1 MPQLTYA
8 SIDQTVL
15 NTLGPS
21 KRYFRAIVA
30 VLFLGVL
37 VGAACWTYQIFV
49 GIGAGGQN
57 NPVGWGTYLI
67 NFVFWVGIAHS
78 GTLIS
83 AILHLFRAGW
93 RNPIARAAET
103 MTVFA
108 VCIAGL
114 FPFIHLGRVW
124 QVYYMLP
131 IPNQRLLWPNF
142 LSPLMFDVIA
152 ISTYL
157 TVSTLFWYTGLLPD
171 LAVIRDRA
179 QGTQKKIFNIL
190 ALGWT
195 GAHEQWRHY
204 TRGYLFF
211 AALATP
217 LVISVHS
224 VVSWDFALGIAP
236 GWHTT
241 IFAPYFVAGAI
252 HSGLAMV
259 LTLMIPLRKIFNYQK
274 IITKEVLENV
284 AKTIVFTGLIVG
296 FAYATEFFIAW
307 YSQNSVEIEQFR
319 WRAFGDYRWGFYF
332 MVLCNTSIPLL
343 FLFKKIRTT
352 ITTLFIISLIV
363 NFGMWWERFV
373 IIVGGVARGYSPH
386 TWGLYAPTVI
396 EYGIMLGSFC
406 LFFFFFLLFAKHL
419 PSVSM
424 TEMKETLE
432 HGGSHAG

>member
-1 MPQLTYA
+1 
-8 SIDQTVL
+8 
-15 NTLGPS
+15 
-21 KRYFRAIVA
+21 
-30 VLFLGVL
+30 
-37 VGAACWTYQIFV
+37 
-49 GIGAGGQN
+49 
-57 NPVGWGTYLI
+57 
-67 NFVFWVGIAHS
+67 
-78 GTLIS
+78 
-83 AILHLFRAGW
+83 
-93 RNPIARAAET
+93 
-103 MTVFA
+103 

-124 QVYYMLP
+124 QVYYM
-131 IPNQRLLWPNF
+131 IPYPGQRLLWPNF
-142 LSPLMFDVIA
+142 LSPLMLDVIA

-157 TVSTLFWYTGLLPD
+157 MVSSLFWYTGLLPD
-171 LAVIRDRA
+171 LAAIRDRSE
-179 QGTQKKIFNIL
+179 GRRKKIFAIFSM
-190 ALGWT
+190 GWT

-224 VVSWDFALGIAP
+224 VVSWDFALAIVP

-259 LTLMIPLRKIFNYQK
+259 LTLMIPLRKLFNYK
-274 IITKEVLENV
+274 EIITMNVLQNV

-307 YSQNSVEIEQFR
+307 YSHNTVEIEQFR
-319 WRAFGDYRWGFYF
+319 WRAFGDFHWGFFF
-332 MVLCNTSIPLL
+332 MVVCNTLIPLL

-352 ITTLFIISLIV
+352 IATLFIISLIV

-373 IIVGGVARGYSPH
+373 IIVGGVAHGFSPH
-386 TWGLYAPTVI
+386 AWGLYTPSFI
-396 EYGIMLGSFC
+396 EYGIMFGSFC
-406 LFFFFFLLFAKHL
+406 LFFFLFVLFAKHL

-432 HGGSHAG
+432 EGANHGA